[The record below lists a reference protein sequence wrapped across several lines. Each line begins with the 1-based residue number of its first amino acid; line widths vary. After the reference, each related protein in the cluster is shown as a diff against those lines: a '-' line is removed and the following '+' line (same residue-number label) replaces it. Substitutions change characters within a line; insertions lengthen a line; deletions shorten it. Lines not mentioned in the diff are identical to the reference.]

1 MIECESHDQC
11 EEDES
16 DQISTGWSCENL
28 ETSTERGEDRD
39 TNCSEQEV
47 DDEADC
53 FRDFIPRTKIAR
65 KIAKFVRE
73 IGTGLNGS
81 GMESGPRTQVTA
93 VIRAMSTICFVLIFW
108 LSTATV
114 PEVSFCDI
122 SIYSFRS

>member
-1 MIECESHDQC
+1 MIKL
-11 EEDES
+11 
-16 DQISTGWSCENL
+16 I
-28 ETSTERGEDRD
+28 
-39 TNCSEQEV
+39 V
-47 DDEADC
+47 P
-53 FRDFIPRTKIAR
+53 DFIPRTKIAR

>member
-1 MIECESHDQC
+1 MIECKSHDQC

-16 DQISTGWSCENL
+16 DQISSGWSCENL
-28 ETSTERGEDRD
+28 ETSAERGEDRD

-47 DDEADC
+47 DDKADC
-53 FRDFIPRTKIAR
+53 SVFHSENKDCK
-65 KIAKFVRE
+65 KDCKVCKE

-93 VIRAMSTICFVLIFW
+93 VIRAMSTICFVFIFW